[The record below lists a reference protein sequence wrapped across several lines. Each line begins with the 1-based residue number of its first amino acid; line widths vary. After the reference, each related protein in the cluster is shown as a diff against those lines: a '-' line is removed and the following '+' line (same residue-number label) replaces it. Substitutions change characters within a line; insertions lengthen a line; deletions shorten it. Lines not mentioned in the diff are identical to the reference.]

1 MIAVNG
7 RKVAWRAGMTVS
19 DALAKMGYDFVY
31 ITVTVDG
38 EFVPADDFA
47 SRAVP
52 DRADVQAIHLHHG
65 G

>member
-7 RKVAWRAGMTVS
+7 RSVPWRAGMTIA
-19 DALAKMGYDFVY
+19 DALAKMGYDYVH

-38 EFVPADDFA
+38 AFVPADEF
-47 SRAVP
+47 SGREVP
-52 DRADVQAIHLHHG
+52 DRADIKAIHLHHG